1 MGPLLD
7 LLHRGLDGK
16 VCLSSQLP
24 LPRPIL
30 PHPSACILG
39 PAHPI
44 MLLLLQAMDGFFA
57 GLAAAEILFFLSEL
71 VLRNV
76 AHPPQK
82 WYQKCYVLLDV
93 LNILSLGMDLQ
104 FHSWQWED
112 TAMGLSNWLYLQTSR
127 ASFRAGTFRHQ
138 GLAAFQSRVGACY
151 AYGFLMCRA
160 CVCSQRGAPAV
171 DAAYAA
177 AGGVFDAVHARQG
190 QPQRADQR
198 GEHGADH
205 GTTTHRAAHHTST
218 YARPNHALER
228 VPVRHEAG

>member
-1 MGPLLD
+1 
-7 LLHRGLDGK
+7 
-16 VCLSSQLP
+16 
-24 LPRPIL
+24 
-30 PHPSACILG
+30 
-39 PAHPI
+39 
-44 MLLLLQAMDGFFA
+44 MDGFFA

-138 GLAAFQSRVGACY
+138 GSGGWGEGASM
-151 AYGFLMCRA
+151 A
-160 CVCSQRGAPAV
+160 SS
-171 DAAYAA
+171 DA
-177 AGGVFDAVHARQG
+177 
-190 QPQRADQR
+190 
-198 GEHGADH
+198 
-205 GTTTHRAAHHTST
+205 
-218 YARPNHALER
+218 
-228 VPVRHEAG
+228 